1 MKIGNPY
8 EALGVGKDATKQEIK
23 KAYQKLAK
31 KWHPDV
37 NKAPEAESKF
47 KEIAEAY
54 DILSHDDKRQAYEE
68 ERRYDEMRREYAGRA
83 GGGGPG
89 GAQNGGAWSWSGG
102 GQGAAGLS
110 EEELYEML
118 FGQGGIGSR
127 AGFGAFEGASGGR
140 NGFGAYGA
148 YGDDP
153 AGFGGGAA
161 WGASGFDPFGASART
176 QHARLNV
183 SLEQA
188 WRGAKVN
195 VRVGTKDI
203 ALRVPERMADGTVI
217 RLKGDGA
224 NGLQEGDELLIE
236 LSVEPNES
244 YALGEDGDLRATV
257 EAAPWQA
264 VLGGEAIVRLPDGGQ
279 VKLRI
284 PPDFPAGKQL
294 RIPAKGLR
302 RKDGGYGDILFDV
315 ALAVPSNP
323 SEAERDLYR
332 QLAERSSFKA
342 GIKPRTKS

>member
-1 MKIGNPY
+1 
-8 EALGVGKDATKQEIK
+8 
-23 KAYQKLAK
+23 
-31 KWHPDV
+31 
-37 NKAPEAESKF
+37 
-47 KEIAEAY
+47 
-54 DILSHDDKRQAYEE
+54 
-68 ERRYDEMRREYAGRA
+68 MRREYAGRA
-83 GGGGPG
+83 GGGGPS
-89 GAQNGGAWSWSGG
+89 GAQNGEAWSWSGG
-102 GQGAAGLS
+102 GQGSAGLS

-118 FGQGGIGSR
+118 FGNGGIGSR
-127 AGFGAFEGASGGR
+127 AGFGAYGSASGGR
-140 NGFGAYGA
+140 SGFGGYGA
-148 YGDDP
+148 YGGGP
-153 AGFGGGAA
+153 GGFGAENA
-161 WGASGFDPFGASART
+161 WDASGFDPFGASART
-176 QHARLNV
+176 QHAKLNV

-188 WRGAKVN
+188 WQGAKVN

-224 NGLQEGDELLIE
+224 NGVQEGDELLIE
-236 LSVEPNES
+236 LSVEPNAS

-294 RIPAKGLR
+294 RIPSKGLR

-315 ALAVPSNP
+315 ALAVQPNP
-323 SEAERDLYR
+323 SEEERNLYR

>member
-1 MKIGNPY
+1 MTIGNPY
-8 EALGVGKDATKQEIK
+8 EVLGVGKDATKQDIK

-68 ERRYDEMRREYAGRA
+68 EQRYASMRREYAGRA
-83 GGGGPG
+83 GGSGGSN
-89 GAQNGGAWSWSGG
+89 GASNGGTWSWSSG

-118 FGQGGIGSR
+118 FGKGGIGGYGDA
-127 AGFGAFEGASGGR
+127 AGGTRGYGAYGGGP
-140 NGFGAYGA
+140 NGFGAEN
-148 YGDDP
+148 
-153 AGFGGGAA
+153 A
-161 WGASGFDPFGASART
+161 WGPSGFDPFGASGRT
-176 QHARLNV
+176 QHAKLNV

-188 WRGAKVN
+188 WQGAKVN
-195 VRVGTKDI
+195 VSVGTKDI
-203 ALRVPERMADGTVI
+203 ALRLPERMADGTVI

-236 LSVEPNES
+236 LSVEPNAS
-244 YALGEDGDLRATV
+244 YALGEDGDLRATM
-257 EAAPWQA
+257 EAAPWQV
-264 VLGGEAIVRLPDGGQ
+264 VLGGEAVVRLPDGGQ

-294 RIPAKGLR
+294 RIPGKGLR

-315 ALAVPSNP
+315 ALVIPPNQG
-323 SEAERDLYR
+323 EAERELYR
-332 QLAERSSFKA
+332 RLAESSSFKA
-342 GIKPRTKS
+342 GIKPRSRS